1 MKKFIKIFL
10 LFLTVLF
17 CTLQISAKKENT
29 VNKHQH
35 TNFLINEKSP
45 YLQQHAHNPVNWYPW
60 GKAAF
65 EAAKKNDKPIFLS
78 IGYATCHW
86 CHVMERESFEN
97 EQVAKLM
104 NDAFISIK
112 VDREEYPA
120 VDNLY
125 MQVCMLLTGSGG
137 WPLNI
142 ILTPDK
148 KPFYAATYIPRESR
162 FGRPG
167 MLELIP
173 QIRQAWQTRR
183 KELEQTADRIVAAMK
198 QEDASPAVGP
208 VNVNAFVEQ
217 AAQGILASF
226 DKLDGGFG
234 TKPKF
239 PVPQRLMFLLHYW
252 YQTGNR
258 EALQA
263 VETTLLKMRQ
273 GGIYDQIGF
282 GFHRYST
289 DVEWLVPHFE
299 KMLYDQALLAIV
311 YIEMYQ
317 ATGQQPYRTIAEE
330 ILTYVLRDMTDK
342 DGGFYTAED
351 ADSEGEEGKFYVW
364 NSDELK
370 KILAPRELMF
380 TEKVFDVSDAGNY
393 HDEATQRKTGLNIL
407 HLKKP
412 LHTVAGELGVAPHE
426 LSQTVERIRQKLFK
440 VREQRIHPLKDRK
453 ILTDW
458 NGLMIAA
465 FARAGRVFDSEPY
478 RQAAVN
484 AAEFIRQQMTTE
496 SGRLMHRYKDGH
508 VAIPANLDDYAFMIW
523 SLLELYDATFDAK
536 YLARALQY
544 EKVLDKH
551 FSDRQ
556 RDGFFMTPDDGEKLI
571 LRPREFY
578 GGAYPSG
585 NAIMVNNLIKLSKLT
600 GNSQFAAVAD
610 KTVQAIAGKL
620 QRGATQFPMIMN
632 ALLATGNSAGE
643 VVIAGDYDVPETVA
657 FIRALNKNYLPDTVV
672 ILRPPDNE
680 APILKLA
687 PYAKA
692 QKMLDGKTTVYV
704 CKNFACQQPVQTVEA
719 MLKLLTIRKK

>member
-1 MKKFIKIFL
+1 M
-10 LFLTVLF
+10 
-17 CTLQISAKKENT
+17 
-29 VNKHQH
+29 NKHQH

-370 KILAPRELMF
+370 KILSPRELMF